1 MLVLG
6 NDLENACQCAADFIS
21 STLKTPSV
29 EGFVDCIKVIE
40 LLQTANITKVQ
51 PQTKQRILVYSVYL
65 GVYKAIW
72 YGFFEILNVMCSHL
86 VKIGSDED
94 PTLKEFTGVIMDSIK
109 SFKDDS
115 DLAPCF
121 FKVPMK
127 FATKA
132 MQ

>member
-51 PQTKQRILVYSVYL
+51 P
-65 GVYKAIW
+65 
-72 YGFFEILNVMCSHL
+72 
-86 VKIGSDED
+86 
-94 PTLKEFTGVIMDSIK
+94 
-109 SFKDDS
+109 
-115 DLAPCF
+115 
-121 FKVPMK
+121 
-127 FATKA
+127 
-132 MQ
+132 